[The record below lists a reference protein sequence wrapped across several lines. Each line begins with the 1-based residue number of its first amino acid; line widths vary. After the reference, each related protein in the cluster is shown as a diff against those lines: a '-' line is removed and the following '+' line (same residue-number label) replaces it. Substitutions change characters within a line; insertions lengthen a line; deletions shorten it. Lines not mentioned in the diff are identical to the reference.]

1 MAAKE
6 PVNNEISCMRSPE
19 HKNIMARYGV
29 HETEN
34 LEYLIVEYMGGRTLQ
49 NYIQSQL
56 HLTGKEIFRV
66 IKEILSGLDYLNF
79 KDIMHRNLIP

>member
-34 LEYLIVEYMGGRTLQ
+34 LEYLIVDIWAAGLSKTTYNH
-49 NYIQSQL
+49 NYTSL
-56 HLTGKEIFRV
+56 VKKSSE
-66 IKEILSGLDYLNF
+66 
-79 KDIMHRNLIP
+79 